1 MRQAL
6 TLGAVA
12 AIVLLVA
19 LPASAGS
26 TKGPT
31 LKSLQAQIKSLQKQ
45 VTTLKKKEALDESVI
60 GLTLEYAV
68 CSTAVTADTFQD
80 SFTGLDAYFTAR
92 SQPTYFGAQSPVNDY
107 KACSAFEIVRAHNQ
121 SPPNTNILRAMLDI
135 FKARSFAAHG
145 LDLAA
150 PARAVS
156 AQFFALAYRAG
167 IS

>member
-1 MRQAL
+1 MRQVL

-12 AIVLLVA
+12 AVVLLVA
-19 LPASAGS
+19 SPAGAGS
-26 TKGPT
+26 AKGPT

-80 SFTGLDAYFTAR
+80 TFTGLDAHF
-92 SQPTYFGAQSPVNDY
+92 PPPYFGAQTPVNDY

-121 SPPNTNILRAMLDI
+121 SPPNTNILRALLDI

-145 LDLAA
+145 LDLAG
-150 PARAVS
+150 PARALS

-167 IS
+167 TG